1 LEYVD
6 FKIINESWN
15 WYKLSDTCLL
25 KLKLILVNVLYDGL
39 DAHGDPKFSLQINPV
54 IGIVPSSKE
63 VVQSAKEDISFD
75 PIEESWNEYT
85 IDNGFILRI
94 KPIISQINRLSSVNE
109 VTGTPDYGINVH
121 PMVKI
126 SKI

>member
-1 LEYVD
+1 MEYVD

-25 KLKLILVNVLYDGL
+25 KLKMILVNILYDGP
-39 DAHGDPKFSLQINPV
+39 DVCGDPKFSLQINPV
-54 IGIVPSSKE
+54 IGIVPSSNE

-85 IDNGFILRI
+85 IDNGFVLRI
-94 KPIISQINRLSSVNE
+94 KPIISQINRLNSVNE
-109 VTGTPDYGINVH
+109 VTGTPDYGINVQ

>member
-1 LEYVD
+1 MEYLD

-15 WYKLSDTCLL
+15 WYKLSDSCLL
-25 KLKLILVNVLYDGL
+25 KLKMILVNVLYDGS
-39 DAHGDPKFSLQINPV
+39 DVCGDPKFSLQINPV

-94 KPIISQINRLSSVNE
+94 KPIISQINRLNSVNE
-109 VTGTPDYGINVH
+109 VTGTPDYGINVQ

>member
-1 LEYVD
+1 MEYLD

-15 WYKLSDTCLL
+15 WYKLSDSCLL
-25 KLKLILVNVLYDGL
+25 KLKMILVNVLDDGS
-39 DAHGDPKFSLQINPV
+39 DVCGDPKFSLQINPV

-75 PIEESWNEYT
+75 PIEENWNEYL
-85 IDNGFILRI
+85 INNGFVLRI
-94 KPIISQINRLSSVNE
+94 KPIISQINRLNSVNE
-109 VTGTPDYGINVH
+109 VTGTPNYGINVQ